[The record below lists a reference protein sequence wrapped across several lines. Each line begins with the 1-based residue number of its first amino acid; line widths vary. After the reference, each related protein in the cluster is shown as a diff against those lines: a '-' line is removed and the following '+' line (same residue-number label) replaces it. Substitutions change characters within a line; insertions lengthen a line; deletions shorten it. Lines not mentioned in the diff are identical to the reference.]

1 MESIEE
7 DYDRRMSWQMR
18 RSSMGPTLIAESDTD
33 RRAQYEAA
41 GLRANRQK
49 SEPGRMSATFY
60 ITDQAGSTVD
70 TATTDAGYSRRS
82 CTDALLRRHLG
93 IDGPGRQLFPLDRT
107 GGL

>member
-1 MESIEE
+1 MTVKPIP
-7 DYDRRMSWQMR
+7 D
-18 RSSMGPTLIAESDTD
+18 GLIVLTFDD
-33 RRAQYEAA
+33 
-41 GLRANRQK
+41 GVK
-49 SEPGRMSATFY
+49 SHVTFVAPLLKKFGFGATFY